1 MEPKYKDCVF
11 TNPQPLDPVE
21 ECNSDNVCDSSV
33 VISYQVDWD
42 NIYSI
47 HNWVEKLD
55 LWCCPGWKLG
65 MLGSVVFIGWVLTL
79 PWIPRLS
86 DMYSRKKFFI
96 FGMVVDWLMF
106 VAMFLTRSINWMI
119 VITFVFGLMT
129 TFRVNI
135 GFVYMMELMPKSK
148 QTFYATFYNIVDG
161 SNLLT
166 GTIYFWFISKDWIY
180 FTMIGFVLQTFN
192 VIAVWFLPESP
203 RLMIELKR
211 FDEAEVAL

>member
-1 MEPKYKDCVF
+1 
-11 TNPQPLDPVE
+11 
-21 ECNSDNVCDSSV
+21 
-33 VISYQVDWD
+33 
-42 NIYSI
+42 
-47 HNWVEKLD
+47 
-55 LWCCPGWKLG
+55 

-180 FTMIGFVLQTFN
+180 FTTIGFALQTFN
-192 VIAVWFLPESP
+192 VITIWFLPESP
-203 RLMIELKR
+203 RLLIELKR
-211 FDEAEVAL
+211 FDEAEVALKKIAKWNKV